1 MLIMLSRNHL
11 EYSAYQGNVPKR
23 YNGFFVIVHQFFEPV
38 AQKLI
43 AMKFNFASNSKLYR
57 APLLIHFPAMGTF
70 PDSDARRLHGL

>member
-38 AQKLI
+38 AQKLV
-43 AMKFNFASNSKLYR
+43 AMKFNFKNNSKPYR
-57 APLLIHFPAMGTF
+57 ITLLIHFPVI
-70 PDSDARRLHGL
+70 